1 VDLIIIFPVFLGK
14 YYPERITDSALPCS
28 DILFSFHSIVS
39 SSCLNNL
46 KSRFFTENTHKYS
59 SIFDSY
65 LEAANGLHAA
75 DLNHDR
81 PKQGQDQP
89 PHLSGPG
96 IWVQFGVSLA
106 NISHISDF
114 LDIALSGRFPGFS
127 GNGKR
132 ANGARNRLI
141 LLLEE

>member
-14 YYPERITDSALPCS
+14 YYPERITDSARPCS

-46 KSRFFTENTHKYS
+46 KSHFFTENTHKYS

-81 PKQGQDQP
+81 PKQGQDQNP
-89 PHLSGPG
+89 PIFQGLE
-96 IWVQFGVSLA
+96 FG
-106 NISHISDF
+106 
-114 LDIALSGRFPGFS
+114 
-127 GNGKR
+127 
-132 ANGARNRLI
+132 RN
-141 LLLEE
+141 LELV